1 MSEVMQETGWAKI
14 NLALH
19 VRARRSD
26 GYHEIETLFA
36 FVDGGDGIV
45 AEVAEADRLTIVGEF
60 AEGLS
65 AGGDNLVLQVLTLLR
80 ARYGAERV
88 PPLAVTLTKALP
100 VAAGVGGGSADG
112 AATARLVRRHFLP
125 ELGDAVLARIISP
138 LGADI
143 AACVASAT
151 CLGVGVGE
159 ELSAVPEL
167 RLGGTPV
174 LLVNPC
180 QPVATG
186 PVFAAWDGIDRGEL
200 FGDPAGRAQLLAA
213 RNDLQRPATA
223 QCPAIADVLLE
234 LGALRPWL
242 ARMSGSGATCFALFD
257 AAAERDAAA
266 VSLAQSHPHWWQ
278 MAGALR

>member
-1 MSEVMQETGWAKI
+1 MSAFRETGWAKI

-19 VRARRSD
+19 VRARRPD

-36 FVDGGDGIV
+36 FVDGGDAIA
-45 AEVAEADRLTIVGEF
+45 AEFAEADSLAIDGEF
-60 AEGLS
+60 AGGLS
-65 AGGDNLVLQVLTLLR
+65 AGADNLVMQVLALLR
-80 ARYGAERV
+80 QRYGADRV
-88 PPLAVTLTKALP
+88 PPLAVTLTKHLP
-100 VAAGVGGGSADG
+100 VAAGIGGGSAD
-112 AATARLVRRHFLP
+112 AAAMARLIRAQFLP
-125 ELGDAVLARIISP
+125 ELGDATLARVVSP

-143 AACVASAT
+143 AACIASET

-174 LLVNPC
+174 LLVNPRL
-180 QPVATG
+180 PVATG
-186 PVFAAWDGIDRGEL
+186 PVFAAWDGIDRGPLFTGPEL
-200 FGDPAGRAQLLAA
+200 RAQLFGA
-213 RNDLQRPATA
+213 RNDLQRPAIA
-223 QCPAIADVLLE
+223 QCPAIADILLE

-266 VSLAQSHPHWWQ
+266 AFLAERHPGWWT